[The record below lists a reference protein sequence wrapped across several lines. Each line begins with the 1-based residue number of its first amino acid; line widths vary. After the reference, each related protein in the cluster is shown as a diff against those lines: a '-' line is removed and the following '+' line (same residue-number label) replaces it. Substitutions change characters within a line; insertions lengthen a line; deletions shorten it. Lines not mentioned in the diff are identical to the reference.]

1 MATLVRFD
9 CFEVDL
15 AAGQLLKRG
24 VKVPLREQSFQAL
37 ASLLEHP
44 GEVATREDLR
54 RRLWPDDVFV
64 DFDNNLNTAI
74 ARLREVLGDSAE
86 HPRFIETLP
95 RHGYRFIGTV
105 SEPIPAPGRAGA
117 PRTRLLVLP
126 FVNSSG
132 DLAQEYFSDAVTDEI
147 ITELAGLAPGRLA
160 VIARTTAMRYK
171 GTTKAIAQ
179 IGRELNVDY
188 VVEGTA
194 RRADEHVQLTVQLIQ
209 TGDQAHLF
217 AKRYDAPVR
226 DLFAT
231 EREAAQTLA
240 EQLQV
245 LPAAETGGPGVGRP
259 RREPTRDPL
268 AYNSYIQGRYDLDRA
283 TPDDIAKAK
292 HLFEDAVRRDPHFAL
307 AHYGLADVCFFL
319 GFNGLAAPRDVFS
332 MGLFHALRA
341 VEIDNTLAETQAL
354 LALFRLN
361 LHYDWAEVER
371 LMCRAIELDPA
382 SPVVR
387 VRHALGLQGPGR
399 LDEAIAELERA
410 LELDP
415 LSVFART
422 WLAISLWLRRQTSRA
437 IDEARVIIE
446 LDPTYPSGPLVMG
459 IALCV
464 ERRFDE
470 AIVAIRKAVELF
482 GGAPMALGWLG
493 LALAMSDNG
502 TEARALLER
511 FRAMADQTY
520 VAPSNFA
527 WIHLGL
533 GEIDEAFSRM
543 DKAIDAGDPMMV
555 PIKSYW
561 FLDPLRDDPRFHAL
575 LRRMNLDPPSR
586 DS

>member
-15 AAGQLLKRG
+15 AAGRLLKRG
-24 VKVPLREQSFQAL
+24 VKIPLREQSFQVL
-37 ASLLEHP
+37 ASLLERP

-74 ARLREVLGDSAE
+74 ARLREVLGESAE
-86 HPRFIETLP
+86 RPRFIETLP
-95 RHGYRFIGTV
+95 KHGYRFIGTISGPVPATGRV
-105 SEPIPAPGRAGA
+105 SG
-117 PRTRLLVLP
+117 PRPRLLVLP

-132 DLAQEYFSDAVTDEI
+132 DTGQEYFSDAITDEI
-147 ITELAGLAPGRLA
+147 ITELAGLAPDRLA
-160 VIARTTAMRYK
+160 VIARTTAMHYK
-171 GTTKAIAQ
+171 GRPKPVAE

-188 VVEGTA
+188 IVEGAA
-194 RRADEHVQLTVQLIQ
+194 RRVDDHVQLTVQLIQ

-217 AKRYDAPVR
+217 AKRYDAPIGDV
-226 DLFAT
+226 FAT
-231 EREAAQTLA
+231 ERQIAHAVA

-245 LPAAETGGPGVGRP
+245 LPAAEAGGPGVGRS

-268 AYNSYIQGRYDLDRA
+268 AYNSYIQGRYHLDRA
-283 TPDDIAKAK
+283 TPDDIAKAN

-319 GFNGLAAPRDVFS
+319 GFNGLAPPRDVFS
-332 MGLFHALRA
+332 TGLFHALRA
-341 VEIDNTLAETQAL
+341 FEIDNTLEETQAL
-354 LALFRLN
+354 LALFRVN
-361 LHYDWAEVER
+361 LDYDWAEVER
-371 LMCRAIELDPA
+371 LNRRAIELNPA

-387 VRHALGLQGPGR
+387 VRYAMNLQGPGR
-399 LDEAIAELERA
+399 LDEAVAELERA
-410 LELDP
+410 LESDP

-422 WLAISLWLRRQTSRA
+422 WLVVSLWLGRQTRRA

-464 ERRFDE
+464 DRRFDE
-470 AIVAIRKAVELF
+470 AIVAIRKAVALF

-493 LALAMSDNG
+493 FALGMSGNG
-502 TEARALLER
+502 TEARALLEG
-511 FRAMADQTY
+511 FRVMAGQTY
-520 VAPSNFA
+520 VAPTSFA

-533 GEIDEAFSRM
+533 GEIDEAFAWM
-543 DKAIDAGDPMMV
+543 DKAIDARDPMMV
-555 PIKSYW
+555 PIRSYW

-575 LRRMNLDPPSR
+575 LRRMNLDA
-586 DS
+586 